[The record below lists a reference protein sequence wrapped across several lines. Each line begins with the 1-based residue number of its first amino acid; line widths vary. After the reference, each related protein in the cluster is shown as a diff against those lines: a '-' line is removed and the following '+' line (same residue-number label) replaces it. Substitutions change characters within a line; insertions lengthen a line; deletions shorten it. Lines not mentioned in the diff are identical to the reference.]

1 VLGHESCGAVKAAID
16 VAQNGTKLPGDIGA
30 FVAPIVPIAQRL
42 MPTTPKD
49 ELVQAVT
56 LENIRQGVLT
66 LQQNA
71 LLADSIAGD
80 KLKVVGGEYRT
91 HSGNVLTV

>member
-1 VLGHESCGAVKAAID
+1 VKAAID
-16 VAQNGTKLPGDIGA
+16 VAQNGTQLPGDIGA
-30 FVAPIVPIAQRL
+30 FVAPIVPIVQRL
-42 MPTTPKD
+42 IPTTPKD

-71 LLADSIAGD
+71 LLAESIAAGT
-80 KLKVVGGEYRT
+80 LAVIGGEYRA
-91 HSGNVLTV
+91 HSGKVLTV